1 LTNEDVLSIVQEL
14 PLYIALKVK
23 RLESNNKNKTFN
35 SGSSGSNNNEMQKH
49 QKRKVIKVKFSA
61 NAIETNPN
69 TMSSKSLLRHELH
82 NDSNLANIKV

>member
-35 SGSSGSNNNEMQKH
+35 SSPSNNNEMQKH